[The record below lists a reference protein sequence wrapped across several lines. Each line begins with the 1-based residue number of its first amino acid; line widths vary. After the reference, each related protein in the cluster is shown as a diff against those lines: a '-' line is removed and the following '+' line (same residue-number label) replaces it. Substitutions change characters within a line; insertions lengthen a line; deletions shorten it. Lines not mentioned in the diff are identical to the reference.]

1 MPAVSVIMPV
11 FNVERYVDA
20 AVASLLAQTWRDFE
34 VLAVNDGS
42 TDATARLV
50 ESWAARDSRIRVLHK
65 ANGGI
70 SSARNAA
77 LRAAAG
83 DFIALLDGDDTWDPA
98 FLESQMAILQA
109 HPEIDVVTAN
119 ARNLGGHRD
128 GQPARPWPDA
138 KPHPDLL
145 GMIAD
150 EEAVFIM
157 CVFRRRV
164 YEQIGEFDESLR
176 TNEDYDYWLRAAAA
190 GCRFYRNARPL
201 GSYRR
206 RSDSLSSSAVN
217 MLEGILRVYDK
228 LRPTVIDRPLERS
241 ALDSQVARFEN
252 EKLRALARGAI
263 AAGDMRAAEQ
273 LLAAL
278 RHRRRSASLAVAHLM
293 AKWTPGLLA
302 RAFQFRE
309 SLREAS

>member
-11 FNVERYVDA
+11 FNVERYVEA
-20 AVASLLAQTWRDFE
+20 ALESVLAQTWRDFE
-34 VLAVNDGS
+34 VLVIDDGS
-42 TDATARLV
+42 TDASVRLV
-50 ESWAARDSRIRVLHK
+50 ERYTRDPRVRVLHK
-65 ANGGI
+65 SNGGI

-77 LRAAAG
+77 LRAASG
-83 DFIALLDGDDTWDPA
+83 DLMALLDGDDAWDPE
-98 FLESQMAILQA
+98 FLEAQISILHA
-109 HPEIDVVTAN
+109 HPEVDVVTAN
-119 ARNLGGHRD
+119 ARNLGGDRD

-138 KPHPDLL
+138 RPHPDLL

-150 EEAVFIM
+150 EQAVFIM

-164 YEQIGEFDESLR
+164 CEQIGEFDESLR
-176 TNEDYDYWLRAAAA
+176 TNEDYDYWLRAAMA
-190 GCRFYRNARPL
+190 GLRFYRNPRPL
-201 GSYRR
+201 GWYRR
-206 RSDSLSSSAVN
+206 RNDSLSSSAVN
-217 MLEGILRVYDK
+217 MLQGILRVYEK
-228 LRPTVIDRPLERS
+228 LRPALVDRPLERA

-252 EKLRALARGAI
+252 ETLRARAKGAI

-278 RHRRRSASLAVAHLM
+278 SRRRRSASVTVAHLM
-293 AKWTPGLLA
+293 ARWTPGLLA